1 MVVGNPKF
9 DDDAGSRSGREGSA
23 KRTSKTKFGPHVL
36 RLLYH
41 RIENRV
47 GTRDIDGIFGIAKK
61 SEMRNSLKLCKLG
74 YFTTLVGISIKLTSP
89 TEKLNKFSSP
99 SIAYIY
105 SEIAKICRMSG
116 NFIKIMA
123 FCLSQAIVI
132 RGFRVISRPLLTAVK
147 TSLNMGIS
155 EYSMPDQQARFAK
168 AKAEGTSF
176 KTL

>member
-61 SEMRNSLKLCKLG
+61 SEMRNSLKL
-74 YFTTLVGISIKLTSP
+74 YA
-89 TEKLNKFSSP
+89 N
-99 SIAYIY
+99 
-105 SEIAKICRMSG
+105 
-116 NFIKIMA
+116 
-123 FCLSQAIVI
+123 
-132 RGFRVISRPLLTAVK
+132 
-147 TSLNMGIS
+147 
-155 EYSMPDQQARFAK
+155 
-168 AKAEGTSF
+168 
-176 KTL
+176 